1 MQRCRKDTEIPGFDR
16 TTAWSVIAEIGVDM
30 SQFPSADDLASWAG
44 VCPGNTES
52 AGKRLSGKTPKGSR
66 WLRQKTL
73 PERLVCLALQ
83 NELLRL
89 LLSTRGCP
97 RGKKR
102 AIVAVSHSLLVVCY
116 YLLQRKCHFQD
127 LGVNYFDQLNHEKL
141 THYFVKRLIRLGHKV
156 TLEPCP
162 AAA

>member
-97 RGKKR
+97 
-102 AIVAVSHSLLVVCY
+102 
-116 YLLQRKCHFQD
+116 QRKEASHRRCQSFSARGLLLPASAQMSFP
-127 LGVNYFDQLNHEKL
+127 GPGGKL
-141 THYFVKRLIRLGHKV
+141 L
-156 TLEPCP
+156 
-162 AAA
+162 